1 MTQAQFGAAIFI
13 SQAHLS
19 RIESDELEITE
30 QAAFVIE
37 VVFNYKKDW
46 VLNGIE
52 PKMVSAIKF
61 RESFSSKIEEWNHLV
76 RRIEKIP
83 NAKSIIE
90 KYIKLTDK
98 DRVTIDQII
107 SRLSEM

>member
-1 MTQAQFGAAIFI
+1 MFIFSKKTFFEFEIQRQFTTSTFSLGRT
-13 SQAHLS
+13 H
-19 RIESDELEITE
+19 
-30 QAAFVIE
+30 VI
-37 VVFNYKKDW
+37 YKKDR

-52 PKMVSAIKF
+52 PKMVSSIKF
-61 RESFSSKIEEWNHLV
+61 RENFSSKIEEWNHLV